1 MKKITTSI
9 LFVVM
14 VGVLFSGCT
23 LSGLKRRLMGQ
34 PAPTPSPVVKVTP
47 TPTVSP
53 TPTVKP
59 TVTPKITTA
68 PKKK

>member
-1 MKKITTSI
+1 MKKIATSI
-9 LFVVM
+9 LFVVT

-23 LSGLKRRLMGQ
+23 LSGLKRRLLGQ
-34 PAPTPSPVVKVTP
+34 PAPKPSPVVSVTP

-53 TPTVKP
+53 TPTVTP
-59 TVTPKITTA
+59 TITPKVTTA